1 MVRIKWRFDL
11 TLILCLAHLT
21 RIEADSRFSFSFFK
35 SSSFQIIWQV
45 ALRRRSDLRLGFA
58 IIMAAFPTGIPIGN
72 HDEFRAHL
80 FLIFDTRRDVIRILT
95 RRNRWTQNLSGIDQ
109 EFCQKSSWHYL
120 ASACRTTRTFHF
132 YFVISLV

>member
-58 IIMAAFPTGIPIGN
+58 NNGRFSYWNSDWKSWWIPRSFAFDMTP
-72 HDEFRAHL
+72 DEMSSE
-80 FLIFDTRRDVIRILT
+80 FLQEEIDERRIYLELIKNSARKVVDITYTLVITKGSIFWNV
-95 RRNRWTQNLSGIDQ
+95 
-109 EFCQKSSWHYL
+109 C
-120 ASACRTTRTFHF
+120 TFWPP
-132 YFVISLV
+132 L